1 MTVQFTDWQT
11 SGPTNRRSA
20 HNYYI
25 DAMTADNNNTDND
38 AFDDHD
44 NTMMTTA
51 DHDKEDNSIKMTDNV
66 NNHEL

>member
-1 MTVQFTDWQT
+1 
-11 SGPTNRRSA
+11 
-20 HNYYI
+20 
-25 DAMTADNNNTDND
+25 MTADNNNNTDND

-66 NNHEL
+66 NNREL